1 MGFASLE
8 LEDLSKADV
17 FYFHFG
23 IIRVEHTCP
32 LRSLSQNLALSGI
45 AKLSFS

>member
-17 FYFHFG
+17 FHFHFG
-23 IIRVEHTCP
+23 RIRVEHVP
-32 LRSLSQNLALSGI
+32 LDH
-45 AKLSFS
+45 